1 MKIQIR
7 EGVFETNS
15 SSTHSLALFNGSDWQ
30 AFKEGKMVIENGPSA
45 DKLINVKDVPKDQ
58 LIYDPNNVDTERFL
72 FTMTD
77 GNYVYITLE
86 RFEVMNKYLDIA
98 SSVNGKKGILYLDYG
113 DHFVFE

>member
-45 DKLINVKDVPKDQ
+45 EKLIKIEDVPEDQ
-58 LIYDPNNVDTERFL
+58 LIYDPNNVDEDIWFDDYDYIPYEVWKDIYNYTDEGWDTITEVIK
-72 FTMTD
+72 D
-77 GNYVYITLE
+77 
-86 RFEVMNKYLDIA
+86 
-98 SSVNGKKGILYLDYG
+98 SNGVDSTIVVSTYQPC
-113 DHFVFE
+113 